1 MIIIIITTQLLAAAG
16 SRYHLFS
23 VAVNSQLQILCV
35 KMADRLLKQ
44 NQSNFLLSNFREFYK
59 LWRDNQEA
67 ILRVKCC
74 EGKLSISFES
84 SFKSPETKP
93 TLPPKVNEK
102 AKKISPSRQRRNQAR
117 AELFR
122 SKKKEASKASEDN
135 AERVPVSSREGQE
148 ATEVSVVSQTSSAL
162 DKPDAST
169 AVPDDA
175 DEFVRNMQWLSK
187 EDPALYIQMFNQLSE
202 NAPQEQAKK
211 KDDAENLPPVS
222 RVKNKTKSKDAAVN
236 EEPAANKDETPE
248 LSDRL
253 KTSVLDFLR
262 QEGGEAFRARE
273 EIGDELNSNDWLEDL
288 RL

>member
-1 MIIIIITTQLLAAAG
+1 MT
-16 SRYHLFS
+16 
-23 VAVNSQLQILCV
+23 VNSQLQISCV

-93 TLPPKVNEK
+93 TLPPEPTVNENAKKEK

-135 AERVPVSSREGQE
+135 AEGVPASSKEGHE
-148 ATEVSVVSQTSSAL
+148 AMEAVSQTSSTL
-162 DKPDAST
+162 DKPAAST
-169 AVPDDA
+169 AVPV
-175 DEFVRNMQWLSK
+175 DEFASAMEWLSN
-187 EDPALYIQMFNQLSE
+187 ENPALYIHYFNQL
-202 NAPQEQAKK
+202 ARGHQEQTKK
-211 KDDAENLPPVS
+211 KMMQTCLQSAAS
-222 RVKNKTKSKDAAVN
+222 RVRPRVKM
-236 EEPAANKDETPE
+236 
-248 LSDRL
+248 LL
-253 KTSVLDFLR
+253 
-262 QEGGEAFRARE
+262 
-273 EIGDELNSNDWLEDL
+273 
-288 RL
+288 